1 MTDYTPSGDP
11 LIGSRGLSSL
21 IRDEFNNIATAVNS
35 KENIGA
41 ISTVSIT
48 PTAIP
53 GSVPSNITQVWET
66 GKSFLPGYYVMIT
79 DTSAPATNNMFG
91 MVTSYNST
99 NGVAVVNVTAK
110 NGSGTISAW
119 TIVAASQSGVTLGS
133 NTFTGFQNFSRAT
146 VASAATTADIWNALG
161 NQINFTGTATVT
173 GFPAAPQA
181 GASRKLICAGACS
194 FTAGANML
202 IDGVSSGNTV
212 TCATNDIIYVEAVS
226 TTQFRLTRIRYLG
239 KPVTDVAKN
248 SLLITTGNGH
258 GSSSTCIRL
267 CTTTVFNNGS
277 AFSISHSATL
287 GTVITINESGLYFF
301 AVCDR
306 KAPGN
311 TVCGISINASG
322 TELTTT
328 VSSLA
333 LNRLMGG
340 LLTSNYVLSSGEGA
354 ELSVIDKLNAGDTIR
369 VHDDG
374 ASNETSSTLT
384 KIFGIKLY
392 DI

>member
-11 LIGSRGLSSL
+11 LIGSRGLSNL
-21 IRDEFNNIATAVNS
+21 IRDEFNNIATAISS

-41 ISTVSIT
+41 ITTVSIT

-53 GSVPSNITQVWET
+53 GSVPNNITQVWET

-99 NGVAVVNVTAK
+99 NGVAVVNVTSK

-133 NTFTGFQNFSRAT
+133 NTFTGFQNFARAT

-212 TCATNDIIYVEAVS
+212 LCAANDIINVEAVS

-239 KPVTDVAKN
+239 KPVTDVATN
-248 SLLITTGNGH
+248 SFSVTTGNGH

-267 CTTTVFNNGS
+267 FTTTSYNNGT
-277 AFSISHSATL
+277 AFTIAHSATL
-287 GTVITINESGLYFF
+287 GTTITINETGIYAFM
-301 AVCDR
+301 ACDR
-306 KAPGN
+306 RSAASAIYGL
-311 TVCGISINASG
+311 SINATG
-322 TELTTT
+322 AELTTT
-328 VSSLA
+328 VTSLA
-333 LNRLMGG
+333 LSRIVGG
-340 LLTSNYVLSSGEGA
+340 AIVSGVGTDLAKLISVVGKLT
-354 ELSVIDKLNAGDTIR
+354 AGDVIR

-374 ASNETSSTLT
+374 NSNETSANSSR
-384 KIFGIKLY
+384 ISGIKLY